1 VSSSGADHARA
12 NETLASVGML
22 FFASTRRIMW
32 AWVFTIPG
40 TALVAAGTY
49 PWYGWGHDESD
60 R

>member
-1 VSSSGADHARA
+1 
-12 NETLASVGML
+12 LASVGML